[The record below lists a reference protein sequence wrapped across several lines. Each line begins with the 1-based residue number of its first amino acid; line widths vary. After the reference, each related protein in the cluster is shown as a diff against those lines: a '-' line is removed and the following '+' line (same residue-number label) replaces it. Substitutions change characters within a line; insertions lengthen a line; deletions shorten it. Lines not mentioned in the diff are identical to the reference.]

1 MPTDITRLC
10 VFCGTNTGSR
20 ADYRAAA
27 RELGTLLAEEN
38 IELVYGGAS
47 VGIMGELADAVQEG
61 GGHVTGIIPQQL
73 IQKEAA
79 HRGIQDLIVVAS
91 MHQRKSQMADLSDG
105 FIALPGGIGTLEG
118 FFEILTW
125 GQLGIHAKPCGILN
139 IAGYFRRPD
148 GLPGP
153 RGEGRLPHR
162 AAPRHDHGGI
172 PVPRPCLSGSGP
184 TSRGGSAVDGGRT
197 GTRGEEG
204 GRAGG
209 REAGPAVANNKRAR
223 HPERSEQLSWSGRAF
238 RHSARGADR
247 AGWR

>member
-1 MPTDITRLC
+1 MPTEITRLC

-20 ADYRAAA
+20 PDYRTAA
-27 RELGTLLAEEN
+27 RELGTLLAEEG

-118 FFEILTW
+118 FLEILTW

-139 IAGYFRRPD
+139 TAGYFDALTAFLDHAVKEDFLTEAHRQTVMVESTPKALLERLRAYEP
-148 GLPGP
+148 P
-153 RGEGRLPHR
+153 EG
-162 AAPRHDHGGI
+162 AP
-172 PVPRPCLSGSGP
+172 LM
-184 TSRGGSAVDGGRT
+184 
-197 GTRGEEG
+197 
-204 GRAGG
+204 GRAN
-209 REAGPAVANNKRAR
+209 R
-223 HPERSEQLSWSGRAF
+223 
-238 RHSARGADR
+238 
-247 AGWR
+247 

>member
-1 MPTDITRLC
+1 MPTHMTRLC
-10 VFCGTNTGSR
+10 VFCGTNTGAR
-20 ADYRAAA
+20 PEYGTAA
-27 RELGTLLAEEN
+27 RELGALLAAEG

-73 IQKEAA
+73 IQKESA

-139 IAGYFRRPD
+139 IAGYFD
-148 GLPGP
+148 SLIAYLDNSVA
-153 RGEGRLPHR
+153 EGFLTAEHR
-162 AAPRHDHGGI
+162 ETIMVEEEPEALLERMRAYEKPTGAP
-172 PVPRPCLSGSGP
+172 LM
-184 TSRGGSAVDGGRT
+184 
-197 GTRGEEG
+197 
-204 GRAGG
+204 GRAN
-209 REAGPAVANNKRAR
+209 R
-223 HPERSEQLSWSGRAF
+223 
-238 RHSARGADR
+238 
-247 AGWR
+247 